1 MSQKKLIALAV
12 ASLAGMVI
20 HARELPPVWNQ
31 QKFPTE
37 HKPWSKKARRKML
50 GKKKGGA
57 A

>member
-12 ASLAGMVI
+12 ASLAGMAI
-20 HARELPPVWNQ
+20 HARDLPQGWNQ
-31 QKFPTE
+31 QKSTTE

-50 GKKKGGA
+50 GKKKGVA

>member
-12 ASLAGMVI
+12 AALSGTAI
-20 HARELPPVWNQ
+20 HARDLPPVWNQ

-50 GKKKGGA
+50 GKKKGGSA
-57 A
+57 